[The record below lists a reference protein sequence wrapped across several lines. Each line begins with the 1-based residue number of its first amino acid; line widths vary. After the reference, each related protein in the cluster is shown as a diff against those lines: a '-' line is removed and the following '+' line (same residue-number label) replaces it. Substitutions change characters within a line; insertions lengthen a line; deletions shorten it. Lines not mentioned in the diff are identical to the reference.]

1 MSAAMTATMRPM
13 EYVILQVCLPG
24 RSAENAGVVLLD
36 TTTDIAYVKLRR
48 DWDSFASEEA
58 DVLSELENTLEAMA
72 RESGGNALLRR
83 IEDML
88 SNLVLM
94 TDREKTI
101 AADPE
106 ARLRRLYRENVNSVG
121 SVSVVQLRAA
131 AGGLSDEQLPGEV
144 IGSIEP
150 PAHVRAVPG
159 MFAARVEGRSMEP
172 LIPDG
177 SLCLF
182 RPASAGSRAGKKLL
196 VEKFGTSDV
205 TAQYTV
211 KVYQSEKRA
220 TEDSWE
226 HGKIRMIPLNPEFE
240 TWELT
245 PDEFRVAGEFVA
257 VLPPEE

>member
-1 MSAAMTATMRPM
+1 MTATMRPM
-13 EYVILQVCLPG
+13 EYMLLQVRLPG
-24 RSAENAGVVLLD
+24 CSAENAGVVLLD
-36 TTTDIAYVKLRR
+36 TTTDNAYVKLRR
-48 DWDSFASEEA
+48 DWDSFASKEA
-58 DVLSELENTLEAMA
+58 DVLSELENTLEAIA
-72 RESGGNALLRR
+72 REQGGGALLRFM
-83 IEDML
+83 EDSL
-88 SNLVLM
+88 SNLVIA

-106 ARLRRLYRENVNSVG
+106 ARLRRLYRENVNSMG
-121 SVSVVQLRAA
+121 SIPEVRLRAA
-131 AGGLSDEQLPGEV
+131 AGGLSEEQLPGEV

-182 RPASAGSRAGKKLL
+182 RPAAAGTRAGKKLL
-196 VEKFGTSDV
+196 VENFGT
-205 TAQYTV
+205 TGETPRYTV
-211 KVYQSEKRA
+211 KMYQSEKRA
-220 TEDSWE
+220 SEDSWE

-240 TWELT
+240 TWELS

-257 VLPPEE
+257 VLPPVE